1 MAEGRSYSRHV
12 AAEQAESAAETKREF
27 VKNLLTKL
35 KEAIAAS
42 DNLTEIII
50 AFLEVYCDNSRR
62 DGYYLLSF
70 Y

>member
-42 DNLTEIII
+42 DT
-50 AFLEVYCDNSRR
+50 SPR
-62 DGYYLLSF
+62 LLLHS
-70 Y
+70 